1 MSATR
6 NNKPIPILMYHSI
19 ASPPQDEVM
28 RSIHVK
34 PNNFAIQMW
43 LLKKL
48 GYKGL
53 SMSDLAPYLT
63 GQKVGKVAGIT
74 FDDGYRNNLVNAA
87 AILNKHNFTATTY
100 VVSEAIGGDNFWDR
114 KVGIP
119 PNAIMTKSEL
129 RRWVE
134 LGLEIGCHTAVH
146 PDLTL
151 LGAEKIRDELVNSK
165 SLLETILNQ
174 PVTQF
179 CYPYGKY
186 DEQTKEQ
193 VRDLGFKTATTMNR
207 GRVKTNECLLE
218 LPRIPITYH
227 TLPHLFILKLL
238 TRYEDSRRANL
249 APNA

>member
-1 MSATR
+1 
-6 NNKPIPILMYHSI
+6 MYHSI
-19 ASPPQDEVM
+19 CVPPRDEVM

-34 PNNFAIQMW
+34 PNSFAIQMW
-43 LLKKL
+43 ILKKL

-53 SMSDLAPYLT
+53 SMSDLSPYLN
-63 GQKVGKVAGIT
+63 GEKFDKVVGIT
-74 FDDGYRNNLVNAA
+74 FDDGYRNNLLNAA
-87 AILNKHNFTATTY
+87 KILNEHNFTATTY

-119 PNAIMTKSEL
+119 SNAIMTEGEL

-134 LGLEIGCHTAVH
+134 LGLEVGCHTAAH

-151 LGAEKIRDELVNSK
+151 LGDEQIRRELVNSK
-165 SLLETILNQ
+165 SLLETILDE

-186 DEQTKEQ
+186 DEQTKEL
-193 VRDLGFKTATTMNR
+193 VRDSGFKTATTMNR
-207 GRVKTNECLLE
+207 GRVTANECLLE

-238 TRYEDSRRANL
+238 TGYEDSRRTH
-249 APNA
+249 

>member
-1 MSATR
+1 MSDTR
-6 NNKPIPILMYHSI
+6 NPRPIPILMYHSI
-19 ASPPQDEVM
+19 ALPPQNEVM

-34 PNNFAIQMW
+34 PKSFAIQMW
-43 LLKKL
+43 ILKKL

-53 SMSDLAPYLT
+53 SMSDLSPYLT
-63 GQKVGKVAGIT
+63 GEKSGKVVGIT

-87 AILNKHNFTATTY
+87 KILDKHNFTATTY
-100 VVSEAIGGDNFWDR
+100 VVSEAIGRDNFWDR

-119 PNAIMTKSEL
+119 SNAIMTKGEL
-129 RRWVE
+129 RKWVD

-151 LGAEKIRDELVNSK
+151 LGGEQIRGELVKSK
-165 SLLETILNQ
+165 TILETLLDQ

-186 DEQTKEQ
+186 DEQTKMI
-193 VRDLGFKTATTMNR
+193 VRESGFKTATTMNR
-207 GRVKTNECLLE
+207 GRVEINDDLYE

-238 TRYEDSRRANL
+238 TGYEDSRRIH
-249 APNA
+249 